1 VNLLKALDDS
11 WPPVRSN
18 AMEALCKY
26 SPKQAIK
33 PVAQQLL
40 NLQTRGA
47 AEKFLRA
54 SGPEAED
61 AVLSHVTNPDPW
73 VRACVCELLESL
85 GSKKSLPALEK
96 AVTDDNWMV
105 NGAARK
111 SLAAIKAREGAGAT
125 K

>member
-1 VNLLKALDDS
+1 
-11 WPPVRSN
+11 
-18 AMEALCKY
+18 MEALCKY
-26 SPKQAIK
+26 SPKEAIK

-54 SGPEAED
+54 IGPEAEEP
-61 AVLSHVTNPDPW
+61 VLAHITSSDPW
-73 VRACVCELLESL
+73 VRACACAMLESL
-85 GSKKSLPALEK
+85 GTKKSLPALEK
-96 AVTDDNWMV
+96 AVMDDNWMV

-111 SLAAIKAREGAGAT
+111 ALAAIKAREGAGAT